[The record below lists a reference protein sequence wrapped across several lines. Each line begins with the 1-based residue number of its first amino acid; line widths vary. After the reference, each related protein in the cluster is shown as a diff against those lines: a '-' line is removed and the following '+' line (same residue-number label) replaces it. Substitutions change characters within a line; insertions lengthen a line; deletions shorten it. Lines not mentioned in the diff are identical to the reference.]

1 MSTCDNRGGHLALGI
16 RRLEA
21 QTCAG
26 TSLNPRG
33 TEICPNAG
41 QYPFI
46 SNKPSRGK
54 LLRDIKEL
62 GLILPEFMLT
72 LLSGH

>member
-1 MSTCDNRGGHLALGI
+1 MGI

-26 TSLNPRG
+26 TSLNPGR
-33 TEICPNAG
+33 TEICPSSG

-46 SNKPSRGK
+46 YNKPSRGK
-54 LLRDIKEL
+54 LSRDIKEL